1 MPSRPPCWTWRLAR
15 SVAGDVM
22 RVHAIGF
29 VEVVGMVAAIEAGD
43 AMVKAAS
50 VRLLKQH
57 VISPGWI
64 TVVVEGDLASCR
76 AAVDAGKAA
85 AARVGKVLSTLVL
98 GRPDVD
104 TEGLVLDLLCLEP
117 EYPSP
122 PSGGARKP
130 RSGHGGSTPTKNE
143 RAVHPVAVAT
153 VSIPPLSE
161 LPLLPA
167 GAITEAAPGVAFDES
182 VPDVPRLSDLA
193 AVQLPPGEGTVAVRP
208 VGEPPSPETLL
219 AYIAATARGR
229 TCQDVARRFHMAP
242 AAAREILD
250 QWVGDGRL
258 DKTGSRYFPAH
269 RLI

>member
-1 MPSRPPCWTWRLAR
+1 
-15 SVAGDVM
+15 M
-22 RVHAIGF
+22 RVDAIGF

-85 AARVGKVLSTLVL
+85 AARVGTVLSILVL

-104 TEGLVLDLLCLEP
+104 TESLVLDLLHLEP
-117 EYPSP
+117 EP
-122 PSGGARKP
+122 PLSSSGGASKP
-130 RSGHGGSTPTKNE
+130 NAGNGASIPIKEEG
-143 RAVHPVAVAT
+143 AVQGMTAAA
-153 VSIPPLSE
+153 VSIPLLSA
-161 LPLLPA
+161 LPMEA
-167 GAITEAAPGVAFDES
+167 GAEPAPGVLLVKSVSEASPLPAPASAQFPLEDES
-182 VPDVPRLSDLA
+182 V
-193 AVQLPPGEGTVAVRP
+193 AVRA